1 MPMFGGKTSKPP
13 LKPADL
19 SAFIDEG
26 SEIEGK
32 YSFSGTVMFNG
43 KLSGEIQ
50 TQDTLII
57 GEKGVVN
64 AIVRAGTVI
73 ISGEVVGNV
82 NATERVELRGTARV
96 FGDVEAPVVIV
107 EEGVLFEGHCR
118 MNKGKLDAPSS
129 REAAVIPLTR

>member
-1 MPMFGGKTSKPP
+1 MAIFGGKASKPP
-13 LKPADL
+13 VKSADL
-19 SAFIDEG
+19 SAYIDEG

-32 YSFSGTVMFNG
+32 YRFSGTLMLNG
-43 KLSGEIQ
+43 KFSGEIQ

-118 MNKGKLDAPSS
+118 MNKGRVDGPAPRDA
-129 REAAVIPLTR
+129 ALIPLAP